1 MPVTED
7 YTIITA
13 GDNKYGTCGIMI
25 YTDSKCKIEFD
36 VCDYRDPTWWIT
48 ISKKAGLSKEQKIEL
63 LRRISANIKIP
74 VYEEAI
80 GTIQEYINNIDG
92 TKSVTDF

>member
-1 MPVTED
+1 VPVTEN

-13 GDNKYGTCGIMI
+13 EGNKYGTCGIMI

-36 VCDYRDPTWWIT
+36 VCDYRDPMWWIT

-63 LRRISANIKIP
+63 LRRISASIKIP
-74 VYEEAI
+74 VYEDDI
-80 GTIQEYINNIDG
+80 GTVREQISNIDG
-92 TKSVTDF
+92 TRSVIDF